1 MLLCNMLDK
10 IRRNEYNT
18 IEPLK
23 QLWVRGE
30 QRMKKQVSIRDVA
43 REAGV
48 SPATVSYILN
58 ETPNL
63 SFTQETR
70 DKVMAAVEK
79 LHYVAN
85 QAAKTLGSSRVEGM
99 VQSKLIGIVIP
110 QTENKRKESHIMFG
124 NPFYGTFLSA
134 VELEIRKAGYHL
146 ILSGTN
152 PGQSYIEIVKS
163 RTLDGVIILGAYPS
177 GDAAEYKKYNVP
189 SVLVDCYGSD
199 EDFFYSIRTDDRR
212 GGYLATKHLIDK
224 GHTNI
229 AFVSG
234 ELKENGVNSE
244 RYLGYMDA
252 LKEAGIKP
260 LKKNLFEGYVDYQ
273 YGAEVARKLAKDRK
287 GITAV
292 FVSSDITAVGLI
304 NGLHGLGVS
313 VPDDISVIGFDD
325 VEYAKMCFPG
335 LTTIRQNIMEKGKQA
350 ARLMIEA
357 AQNHSLP
364 RNERIIPIELIE
376 RGTVKSIL

>member
-1 MLLCNMLDK
+1 
-10 IRRNEYNT
+10 
-18 IEPLK
+18 
-23 QLWVRGE
+23 
-30 QRMKKQVSIRDVA
+30 MKKQVSIRDVA

-58 ETPNL
+58 DTPNL
-63 SFTQETR
+63 SFTPETR
-70 DKVMAAVEK
+70 EKVMAAVEK

-85 QAAKTLGSSRVEGM
+85 QAAKTLGSSRVEGI
-99 VQSKLIGIVIP
+99 VQSKLVGIVIP

-134 VELEIRKAGYHL
+134 VELEVRKAGYHL
-146 ILSGTN
+146 ILSGIN
-152 PGQSYIEIVKS
+152 PGQSYIDIVKS

-177 GDAAEYKKYNVP
+177 QDAAEYKKYNVP
-189 SVLVDCYGSD
+189 AVLVDCYGSD
-199 EDFFYSIRTDDRR
+199 ENFFYSIRTDDRK
-212 GGYLATKHLIDK
+212 GGYMATKYLIEK
-224 GHTNI
+224 GHRNI
-229 AFVSG
+229 AYVTG

-244 RYLGYMDA
+244 RYLGYLDA

-260 LKKNLFEGYVDYQ
+260 LKKNLFEGYVDYK
-273 YGAEVARKLAKDRK
+273 YGAEVAQKLAKDRK

-304 NGLHGLGVS
+304 NTLHGLGVS
-313 VPDDISVIGFDD
+313 VPNDISVVGFDD

-350 ARLMIEA
+350 AQLMIEA

-364 RNERIIPIELIE
+364 RNERIIPIELVE